1 MIRFFKII
9 AVLILAGL
17 LAAGGWFAGKSESIS
32 PAPTEVDNAVWIA
45 AGVAPTVISGSGPA
59 LEAEY
64 LAAKAT
70 ALSLQLSL
78 ESAKHAIEEALPMVQ
93 EQKDNYDFA
102 EERYNRLMPL
112 VEKGT
117 LDLMTASQIQSAY
130 ISARASL
137 SQAKFY
143 LGQAQREYG
152 TPETRKVLI
161 QAAESKAEAAK
172 QQVEAQKNN
181 AALSNANERALPDGK
196 ILAFFPESVSSKLS
210 PGASARVEI
219 SGQKLDAIVNQV
231 SKGVVTLELTVPPIQ
246 ILPAA
251 ARCHV
256 EILPK

>member
-1 MIRFFKII
+1 MKRFFKII
-9 AVLILAGL
+9 GVLLVIAMAAV
-17 LAAGGWFAGKSESIS
+17 GGWFAGKSDSIS
-32 PAPTEVDNAVWIA
+32 LVPAEVDNAVWIA
-45 AGVAPTVISGSGPA
+45 AGLAPTVMSGSGPA

-64 LAAKAT
+64 LAAKAS

-102 EERYNRLMPL
+102 EERFNRLMPL

-117 LDLMTASQIQSAY
+117 LDLMSASQIQSAY

-152 TPETRKVLI
+152 TPETRKVLV
-161 QAAESKAEAAK
+161 QAAESKVEAAK

-181 AALSNANERALPDGK
+181 AALSKSNEATTPIGK
-196 ILAFFPESVSSKLS
+196 ILAFFPESVSSNL
-210 PGASARVEI
+210 PVGTPARVGI
-219 SGQKLDAIVNQV
+219 VGQKLDAIVNQV
-231 SKGVVTLELTVPPIQ
+231 SAGVVTLELIGPSTQ
-246 ILPAA
+246 TLPAA